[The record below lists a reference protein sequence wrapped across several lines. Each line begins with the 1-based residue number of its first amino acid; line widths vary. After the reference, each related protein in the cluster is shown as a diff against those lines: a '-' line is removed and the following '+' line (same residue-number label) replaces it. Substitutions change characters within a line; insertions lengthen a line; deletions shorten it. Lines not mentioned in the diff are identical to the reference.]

1 MIVVVSL
8 VKSGGFLRKL
18 YIKALFTEWSLP
30 VLLQVK
36 VVVFDK
42 TGTIT
47 HGTPEVMQ
55 VKFLVE
61 GNQLPHN
68 KMLAI
73 VGTAESNSEHPLGVA
88 ITKYCKKVSY
98 LYRKRVV
105 CVMEGLSFA
114 VLNKYE

>member
-1 MIVVVSL
+1 MLKLCSL
-8 VKSGGFLRKL
+8 NEVF
-18 YIKALFTEWSLP
+18 

-61 GNQLPHN
+61 SNRLSRS

-88 ITKYCKKVSY
+88 ITKYCKKVTY
-98 LYRKRVV
+98 LYRRRVV
-105 CVMEGLSFA
+105 SVMEEPLLQYLKSVNSLALFR
-114 VLNKYE
+114 K

>member
-1 MIVVVSL
+1 M
-8 VKSGGFLRKL
+8 
-18 YIKALFTEWSLP
+18 
-30 VLLQVK
+30 
-36 VVVFDK
+36 VVFDK

-88 ITKYCKKVSY
+88 ITKYCKKASY
-98 LYRKRVV
+98 LCGKRVD
-105 CVMEGLSFA
+105 CVTEEP
-114 VLNKYE
+114 VLQHLIYMSSLVLFRK